1 MLTDFNSIILKFCE
15 IGGEN
20 CDSRQ
25 HPMQK
30 FLNKAK
36 YFYARTTIVCLY
48 GSHCIWWQCPHKI
61 ELYVYRI
68 ICICGRSAFVCLIPY
83 RFDMLFFAPL
93 PCLHLHIWRVGI
105 HQKPRKLVLTSV
117 VLLESVWNWN
127 FWFTNY
133 FQITYEF

>member
-36 YFYARTTIVCLY
+36 YFYARTTTIVCLY

-83 RFDMLFFAPL
+83 RFDMLFLQPPALSTFTYLTRWDPSKTKKISSDKCGIRI
-93 PCLHLHIWRVGI
+93 CLRL
-105 HQKPRKLVLTSV
+105 QFSELTFLFS
-117 VLLESVWNWN
+117 L
-127 FWFTNY
+127 F
-133 FQITYEF
+133 